1 MSSAPQVDPTAA
13 LSALESEAYAVWKQ
27 GDFRA
32 TASLLLDAYG
42 AELRGYLSARLART
56 SSIADEVFSEF
67 LEDFWSGLPDFQWRC
82 SARGWCYILLRNA
95 ATRFHR
101 APHNRP
107 GRQVPLTGSALDD
120 AQFME
125 RLRTQTREYEK
136 TEVKDRFQALRERLP
151 ADDQD
156 LLILRINRKLSW
168 REVALILLGPDA
180 PDDEELVRL
189 KAQALRRRLVETTR
203 KLRKMAEE
211 SGLLGPAD

>member
-1 MSSAPQVDPTAA
+1 MSSASQAEPTAGP
-13 LSALESEAYAVWKQ
+13 SPLESEAYGVWKQ

-32 TASLLLDAYG
+32 TASLLLEAYG
-42 AELRGYLSARLART
+42 AELRGYLSARLAR
-56 SSIADEVFSEF
+56 SDSIADEVFSDF
-67 LEDFWSGLPDFQWRC
+67 LEDFWRGLPDFQWRC

-101 APHNRP
+101 APQNRP
-107 GRQVPLTGSALDD
+107 GRQVPLTGSLDD

-136 TEVKDRFQALRERLP
+136 TEVKDRFQALRDRLP

-156 LLILRINRKLSW
+156 LLILRINRKLAW

-180 PDDEELVRL
+180 PDDEEALRL

-203 KLRKMAEE
+203 KLRKMAED
-211 SGLLGPAD
+211 SGLLGPGD

>member
-1 MSSAPQVDPTAA
+1 MSSAPQAEPTAG
-13 LSALESEAYAVWKQ
+13 LSPLESDAYARWKQ
-27 GDFRA
+27 GDLRG
-32 TASLLLDAYG
+32 TASLLLEAYG
-42 AELRGYLSARLART
+42 AELRGYLSARLAR
-56 SSIADEVFSEF
+56 SDSIADEVFSDF
-67 LEDFWSGLPDFQWRC
+67 LEDFWRGLPEFQWRC

-107 GRQVPLTGSALDD
+107 GRQIPLTGSLDD

-156 LLILRINRKLSW
+156 LLILRINRKLAW
-168 REVALILLGPDA
+168 REVALVLLGSDA
-180 PDDEELVRL
+180 PDDEEMVRL

-203 KLRKMAEE
+203 KLRKMAED
-211 SGLLGPAD
+211 SGLLGPGD